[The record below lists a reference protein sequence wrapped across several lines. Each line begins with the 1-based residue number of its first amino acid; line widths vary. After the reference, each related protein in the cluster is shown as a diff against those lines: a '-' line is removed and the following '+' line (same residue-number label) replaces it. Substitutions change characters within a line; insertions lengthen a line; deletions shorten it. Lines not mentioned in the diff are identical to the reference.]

1 MSTGHWSESP
11 LCAEDASQARQVYST
26 DLSLLSVCAKCIHFV
41 VPAIWLLLF
50 NLTSLPSSAHLG
62 RAPLHTHSAHG
73 CSLRGLPCSQVD
85 FLGWSE
91 VFLLTLRSLLTSCGG
106 EGQGQRNQN
115 ITVAPWREF
124 VLKPRACICSYK
136 L

>member
-1 MSTGHWSESP
+1 MPPTTSTGHWFESP
-11 LCAEDASQARQVYST
+11 LCAEDVSQAHQVYAT
-26 DLSLLSVCAKCIHFV
+26 GLSLFSVCATCIHFV
-41 VPAIWLLLF
+41 VPAIWVLLF

-62 RAPLHTHSAHG
+62 RAPLHTHSAHV
-73 CSLRGLPCSQVD
+73 CSLQGLPCSQVD
-85 FLGWSE
+85 FPGWSE
-91 VFLLTLRSLLTSCGG
+91 VFLLTSCGG

-124 VLKPRACICSYK
+124 VLKPRACTCSYE